1 MQCKSAADGKVR
13 MRGSVYLTVS
23 VPVGPSDSKS
33 RRKAAIRRITVTA
46 ILTAMA
52 FVLMYLEVPLPFMP
66 PFLKFDFSEIPVLVG
81 AFALGPVWG
90 IVIELL
96 KNLIHLPF
104 TQTAGIGELSN
115 FITGSLF
122 VGISGLVYLKLHSRK
137 GAAVAMAVGTLV
149 LSAAAVPVN
158 AFITLP
164 LYASVMNFSTEAI
177 IGMSAAVNPLIK
189 SKITLLLC
197 AFVPFNLF
205 KGIVVSV
212 VTFFVYKPVSKLIH
226 KTREITRGVK
236 DES

>member
-1 MQCKSAADGKVR
+1 M
-13 MRGSVYLTVS
+13 SVS
-23 VPVGPSDSKS
+23 SNAPVGLADANS
-33 RRKAAIRRITVTA
+33 RRKATIHRITVTA

-52 FVLMYLEVPLPFMP
+52 FILMYLEVPLPFMP

-104 TQTAGIGELSN
+104 SHTMGIGELSN

-122 VGISGLVYLKLHSRK
+122 VGVSGLVYLKLHTRK
-137 GAAVAMAVGTLV
+137 GAAIAMAVGTIALAV
-149 LSAAAVPVN
+149 IAVPIN
-158 AFITLP
+158 AYITLP
-164 LYASVMNFSTEAI
+164 LYGTVMNYPMAAI
-177 IGMSAAVNPLIK
+177 LESSAKVNPLIK
-189 SKITLLLC
+189 DKTTLLFV

-205 KGIVVSV
+205 KGIVVSAI
-212 VTFFVYKPVSKLIH
+212 TFFVYKPVSKLIH

-236 DES
+236 DEAEPETGKA

>member
-1 MQCKSAADGKVR
+1 
-13 MRGSVYLTVS
+13 MRGSVYMSISTPT
-23 VPVGPSDSKS
+23 PVGIADEKA
-33 RRKAAIRRITVTA
+33 RRKAMIRRITVTA

-52 FVLMYLEVPLPFMP
+52 FIFMYLEVPLPLMP

-104 TQTAGIGELSN
+104 TGTMGIGELSN

-122 VGISGLVYLKLHSRK
+122 VGVSGLVYLKFHTRK
-137 GAAVAMAVGTLV
+137 GAAVAMAIGTVTLAV
-149 LSAAAVPVN
+149 VAVPIN
-158 AFITLP
+158 AYLTLP
-164 LYASVMNFSTEAI
+164 LYGTMMHFSMETI
-177 IGMSAAVNPLIK
+177 LGMSAKVNPLIK
-189 SKITLLLC
+189 DQTTLLLL

-212 VTFFVYKPVSKLIH
+212 ITFFVYKPVSKLIH

-236 DES
+236 DGAETELNKA

>member
-1 MQCKSAADGKVR
+1 M
-13 MRGSVYLTVS
+13 
-23 VPVGPSDSKS
+23 
-33 RRKAAIRRITVTA
+33 IRRITVTA

-66 PFLKFDFSEIPVLVG
+66 PFLKFDFSEVPVLVG

-104 TQTAGIGELSN
+104 TSTMGIGELSN

-122 VGISGLVYLKLHSRK
+122 VGFSGLVYLKLHTRK
-137 GAAVAMAVGTLV
+137 GAALAMAVGTLALAV
-149 LSAAAVPVN
+149 IAVPVN

-164 LYASVMNFSTEAI
+164 LYGSVMGFSTDAI

-189 SKITLLLC
+189 SKWTLLC
-197 AFVPFNLF
+197 FAFVPFNLF
-205 KGIVVSV
+205 KGIVVSAI
-212 VTFFVYKPVSKLIH
+212 TFFIYKPVSKLIH
-226 KTREITRGVK
+226 QTREITRGEK
-236 DES
+236 DAAETETEPEQV

>member
-1 MQCKSAADGKVR
+1 MSLSTPA
-13 MRGSVYLTVS
+13 TV
-23 VPVGPSDSKS
+23 GIADSKA
-33 RRKAAIRRITVTA
+33 RRKAMIRRITVTA

-90 IVIELL
+90 IVIELF

-104 TQTAGIGELSN
+104 TATAGIGELSN
-115 FITGSLF
+115 FVTGSLF
-122 VGISGLVYLKLHSRK
+122 VGFSGLVYLKLHTRK
-137 GAAVAMAVGTLV
+137 GAAVSMAIGTLALAV
-149 LSAAAVPVN
+149 IAVPIN

-164 LYASVMNFSTEAI
+164 LYGSVMNFSTEAI
-177 IGMSAAVNPLIK
+177 VGMSSAVNPLIK
-189 SKITLLLC
+189 DKLTLLLF

-212 VTFFVYKPVSKLIH
+212 FTFFIYKPVSKLIH
-226 KTREITRGVK
+226 QTREITQGVK
-236 DES
+236 DEAEPELEKA

>member
-1 MQCKSAADGKVR
+1 M
-13 MRGSVYLTVS
+13 
-23 VPVGPSDSKS
+23 
-33 RRKAAIRRITVTA
+33 IRRITVTA

-90 IVIELL
+90 IVIELF

-104 TQTAGIGELSN
+104 TATAGIGELSN
-115 FITGSLF
+115 FVTGSLF
-122 VGISGLVYLKLHSRK
+122 VGFSGLVYLKLHTRK
-137 GAAVAMAVGTLV
+137 GAAVSMAIGTLALAV
-149 LSAAAVPVN
+149 IAVPIN

-164 LYASVMNFSTEAI
+164 LYGSVMNFSTEAI
-177 IGMSAAVNPLIK
+177 VGMSSAVNPLIK
-189 SKITLLLC
+189 DKLTLLLF

-212 VTFFVYKPVSKLIH
+212 FTFFIYKPVSKLIH
-226 KTREITRGVK
+226 QTREITQGVK
-236 DES
+236 DEAEPELEKA